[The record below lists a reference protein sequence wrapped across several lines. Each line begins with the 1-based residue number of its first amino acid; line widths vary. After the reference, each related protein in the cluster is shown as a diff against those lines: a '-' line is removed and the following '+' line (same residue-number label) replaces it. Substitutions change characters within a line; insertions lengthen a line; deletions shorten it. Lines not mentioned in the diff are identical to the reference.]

1 MLKRKLP
8 LLAVLFLLA
17 VVSRAQSV
25 SWNDRIMNPLGI
37 VDEKLDNGLRYILV
51 ENDSPDRMIEMRLI
65 FRAGSVLETEEN
77 RGAAHFLEHMAFGGT
92 RHFPGHKLVDWLES
106 RGVQYGI
113 SINAY
118 TGYDRTVYQ
127 LAIPSDNLKD
137 IDNAFLILKD
147 WLVDIPLDEE
157 KVEGEKGIIIEEL
170 RGYDVGDEFYNL
182 KIGSGLYSKGIPLG
196 TEEDIR
202 KMTPEILREFHS
214 KWYTLSQATLAIVG
228 DFEKEYIQERIKK
241 IFSSLPATSSPDYRE
256 YPHTY
261 DPGVNYA
268 EIKDTLMRTSSLEIM
283 IPHECTSRRTVG
295 DAIDTERK
303 DMLISALSDRFYRT
317 GNDASLSNTWYL
329 ADKDHFTISL
339 NGKTKEEI
347 SDKLV
352 RAVAEISRVCREGF
366 TPEEMDIVRKKEL
379 KRFKIPHNS
388 SNSSYICES
397 IASDVMFG
405 DKDITDPK
413 QFEWAKEE
421 LASTLSE
428 DLQKILV
435 RWMFAADNCRL
446 AACRLNPV
454 SCDGFTPE
462 ELDSLWNAG
471 KLMDLGAYE
480 FVSDEED
487 VQEPYLPIPSW
498 LKESQPFDQSIIASR
513 IYHEHTE
520 VTELELVN
528 GFKLVMRPTNDEEGK
543 VQMQLFAPGGLSK
556 APEED
561 YPQYEGTAGYIEL
574 GGIEK
579 LNDDDYY
586 TILSQNGIGLI
597 VALESWWHG
606 IIASAPSDMAGVM
619 INLVAEKMLRPRLNY
634 EDFDE
639 LRRDELES
647 FGEESYIS
655 RLMRTDYQRQLN
667 AKLDSLVGNMVYGR
681 RLSATVSDI
690 EALDLDRIG
699 DFYKRLY
706 SNPDGMTCV
715 ICGAFDV
722 EDMIRTAVPVFG
734 QMASAEPGRY
744 GVSYFTLPEGRI
756 VHTWPNS
763 NETQASFDYVL
774 YGKYEPSLRN
784 GLVLKLM
791 QNIIRGRL
799 LSVLREENSLVYSP
813 YISLF
818 YNAVPDNIF
827 YFDINASVDR
837 RNTSL
842 VHAYLD
848 DIISELQEKKV
859 SAKELETLKQI
870 FIVNKR
876 NYLQND
882 ATSGWKTYL
891 VGQLRNDESLA
902 DLENYEE
909 ILSSITPAEVREAFR
924 NLVNIDNHLLLS
936 IGDFEL

>member
-228 DFEKEYIQERIKK
+228 DFEKEYMQERIKK

-435 RWMFAADNCRL
+435 RWMFAADNCCL

-454 SCDGFTPE
+454 SCEGFTPE

-487 VQEPYLPIPSW
+487 VQEPYLPIPLW

-681 RLSATVSDI
+681 RLSATVSDM

>member
-1 MLKRKLP
+1 
-8 LLAVLFLLA
+8 
-17 VVSRAQSV
+17 
-25 SWNDRIMNPLGI
+25 
-37 VDEKLDNGLRYILV
+37 
-51 ENDSPDRMIEMRLI
+51 
-65 FRAGSVLETEEN
+65 
-77 RGAAHFLEHMAFGGT
+77 
-92 RHFPGHKLVDWLES
+92 
-106 RGVQYGI
+106 
-113 SINAY
+113 
-118 TGYDRTVYQ
+118 
-127 LAIPSDNLKD
+127 
-137 IDNAFLILKD
+137 
-147 WLVDIPLDEE
+147 
-157 KVEGEKGIIIEEL
+157 
-170 RGYDVGDEFYNL
+170 
-182 KIGSGLYSKGIPLG
+182 
-196 TEEDIR
+196 
-202 KMTPEILREFHS
+202 
-214 KWYTLSQATLAIVG
+214 
-228 DFEKEYIQERIKK
+228 
-241 IFSSLPATSSPDYRE
+241 
-256 YPHTY
+256 
-261 DPGVNYA
+261 
-268 EIKDTLMRTSSLEIM
+268 MRTSSLEIM

-454 SCDGFTPE
+454 SCEGFTPE

-471 KLMDLGAYE
+471 TLMDLGAYE

-706 SNPDGMTCV
+706 SSPDGMTCV

-902 DLENYEE
+902 DLENYEG

>member
-1 MLKRKLP
+1 
-8 LLAVLFLLA
+8 
-17 VVSRAQSV
+17 
-25 SWNDRIMNPLGI
+25 
-37 VDEKLDNGLRYILV
+37 
-51 ENDSPDRMIEMRLI
+51 
-65 FRAGSVLETEEN
+65 
-77 RGAAHFLEHMAFGGT
+77 
-92 RHFPGHKLVDWLES
+92 
-106 RGVQYGI
+106 
-113 SINAY
+113 
-118 TGYDRTVYQ
+118 
-127 LAIPSDNLKD
+127 
-137 IDNAFLILKD
+137 
-147 WLVDIPLDEE
+147 
-157 KVEGEKGIIIEEL
+157 
-170 RGYDVGDEFYNL
+170 
-182 KIGSGLYSKGIPLG
+182 
-196 TEEDIR
+196 
-202 KMTPEILREFHS
+202 
-214 KWYTLSQATLAIVG
+214 
-228 DFEKEYIQERIKK
+228 
-241 IFSSLPATSSPDYRE
+241 
-256 YPHTY
+256 
-261 DPGVNYA
+261 
-268 EIKDTLMRTSSLEIM
+268 
-283 IPHECTSRRTVG
+283 
-295 DAIDTERK
+295 
-303 DMLISALSDRFYRT
+303 
-317 GNDASLSNTWYL
+317 
-329 ADKDHFTISL
+329 
-339 NGKTKEEI
+339 
-347 SDKLV
+347 
-352 RAVAEISRVCREGF
+352 
-366 TPEEMDIVRKKEL
+366 MDIVRKKEL
-379 KRFKIPHNS
+379 KRFRIPHDS

-405 DKDITDPK
+405 DKDITDPN
-413 QFEWAKEE
+413 QFEGAKEE

-454 SCDGFTPE
+454 SCEGFTPA
-462 ELDSLWNAG
+462 ELDSLWNLG
-471 KLMDLGAYE
+471 KSMDLGPYE
-480 FVSDEED
+480 FVPEEEEP
-487 VQEPYLPIPSW
+487 QEPYVSVPSW
-498 LKESQPFDQSIIASR
+498 LSENKPFDQSMIASR

-520 VTELELVN
+520 ITELVLTN

-556 APEED
+556 APEDD
-561 YPQYEGTAGYIEL
+561 YPRYEGTAGYIEL

-579 LNDDDYY
+579 LDDEDYY
-586 TILSQNGIGLI
+586 SILSQNGIGLI

-606 IIASAPSDMAGVM
+606 MIASAPSDKAGVM
-619 INLVAEKMLRPRLNY
+619 INLVAEKMLRPGLNH

-639 LRRDELES
+639 LRNDELED

-667 AKLDSLVGNMVYGR
+667 AKLDSLMGNMVYGR
-681 RLSATVSDI
+681 RLSATRSDL

-734 QMASAEPGRY
+734 QMVSTEPGRY

-756 VHTWPNS
+756 VHTWPNT

-784 GLVLKLM
+784 GLILKLM

-848 DIISELQEKKV
+848 DIIRELQEKKV
-859 SAKELETLKQI
+859 SVKELETLKQI

-882 ATSGWKTYL
+882 ATSDWKTYL
-891 VGQLRNDESLA
+891 VGQLKNGESLA

-909 ILSSITPAEVREAFR
+909 ILGSITPAEIRDAFR
-924 NLVNIDNHLLLS
+924 SLVNVDDHLLLS
-936 IGDFEL
+936 LGDFEL

>member
-157 KVEGEKGIIIEEL
+157 KVESEKGIIIEEL

-228 DFEKEYIQERIKK
+228 DFEKEYMQERIKK

-454 SCDGFTPE
+454 SCEGFTPE

-471 KLMDLGAYE
+471 TLMDLGAYE

-487 VQEPYLPIPSW
+487 VQEPYLPIPLW

-681 RLSATVSDI
+681 RLSATVSDM